1 MNIFSCVRRL
11 APIASQAR
19 HFPPH
24 SGEADTK
31 EKSNQVLYSKNKN
44 KEMTHT
50 KKAVPAC
57 FVAKEFCCKS
67 KVYKPQAVPGHGE
80 GGGEAVGRGKREQK

>member
-1 MNIFSCVRRL
+1 
-11 APIASQAR
+11 
-19 HFPPH
+19 
-24 SGEADTK
+24 
-31 EKSNQVLYSKNKN
+31 
-44 KEMTHT
+44 MTHT